1 MHPTRKG
8 LEWMLAHALPH
19 SDEVAILNPIA
30 QYVRN
35 VHLKDV
41 IGKDAVCLGHGQV
54 NLKECLRILH
64 KNAFTGV
71 LSRQTE
77 GFQTSEETRAW
88 MGESRQFMIQAIKE
102 LEA

>member
-1 MHPTRKG
+1 MHPTSKG
-8 LEWMLAHALPH
+8 LEWMLGDALPQ
-19 SDEVAILNPIA
+19 SDEIAILNPIA

-102 LEA
+102 LEE